1 MNWQTRLFAETR
13 LGEDPENTILVSGRL
28 HDSASGRCV
37 CKQCSA
43 LESTATIIAELLR
56 PGESSRIA
64 IEGSPLFLVVKRHR
78 FSPAAGRVKC
88 HRVTAVDE
96 RSNAIASRGRGFSLL
111 RR

>member
-1 MNWQTRLFAETR
+1 MNWQTRLIAQTR
-13 LGEDPENTILVSGRL
+13 LGEDPESTILVSGRL

-43 LESTATIIAELLR
+43 LESTAAIIAELLR
-56 PGESSRIA
+56 PGESRQIA
-64 IEGSPLFLVVKRHR
+64 IGPLFLVVKRHR

-96 RSNAIASRGRGFSLL
+96 RSNAIASRGRGYTLL

>member
-1 MNWQTRLFAETR
+1 MNWQTRLFTETR

-37 CKQCSA
+37 CKEC
-43 LESTATIIAELLR
+43 LESTAGIIGELLR
-56 PGESSRIA
+56 PGESRQIA

-78 FSPAAGRVKC
+78 FPPSAGWVKC
-88 HRVTAVDE
+88 HRLPAVDE
-96 RSNAIASRGRGFSLL
+96 RSNAIASRGRGFTLL